1 MAISGVE
8 KAWDILKDL
17 DTKIVCK
24 NASVKFDERNSCY
37 ILRSFCADF
46 CINPQIRIIKSLT
59 ALGQKIIDRH
69 NYFFIFSSLW
79 YLIHAKD
86 IPLTG
91 RHIKPENLKGGDLFF
106 RGTHTLPLDKLAE
119 KFQNHKEAFLNKGK
133 EFGGEILNYGDAS
146 LKLTPMPR
154 IPVILIL
161 WAKDEEF
168 PARADL
174 LIDSSCEFQIPLDI
188 IWSIAMLSVNIML

>member
-1 MAISGVE
+1 MVISGIE

-17 DTKIVCK
+17 HPETICK
-24 NASVKFDERNSCY
+24 NSLVKFDEGNSCY
-37 ILRSFCADF
+37 ILRSFCAEF
-46 CINPQIRIIKSLT
+46 CINPWKKIIKSLT
-59 ALGQKIIDRH
+59 ASGQEIINKH

-79 YLIHAKD
+79 YLINAKD

-106 RGTHTLPLDKLAE
+106 RGTHKLPLDKLAE
-119 KFQNHKEAFLNKGK
+119 KFQSHKEAFLNKGK
-133 EFGGEILNYGDAS
+133 ELGGEILHYGDAS
-146 LKLTPMPR
+146 LKLAPMPR

-161 WAKDEEF
+161 WIKDEEF

-174 LIDSSCEFQIPLDI
+174 LIDSSCELQMPLDI
-188 IWSIAMLSVNIML
+188 IWSISMLSVLIML